1 MSQAPAPSPPRTA
14 DEALAAAARQGDLV
28 AWERFVRH
36 HQEDAYRVAY
46 LICRSMPLA
55 EAATEAA
62 FVRAYRALP
71 TLAAGIPLRPWLL
84 RLVAAEARQRRR
96 VAGRPRLSSRPDEPR
111 HQPRMPA
118 TPLAAAA
125 PDEHLT
131 LSQRDD
137 LVTAFERLS
146 EDERLLIAARYLL
159 DMSPADAAA
168 TLAISEATVADRLR
182 SALRHLRARLGA
194 DR

>member
-1 MSQAPAPSPPRTA
+1 
-14 DEALAAAARQGDLV
+14 V

-71 TLAAGIPLRPWLL
+71 TLAPGLALRPWLL
-84 RLVAAEARQRRR
+84 RLVAAEARQKRR
-96 VAGRPRLSSRPDEPR
+96 VAGRPRTSSRPDEPR
-111 HQPRMPA
+111 HQPRIPA
-118 TPLAAAA
+118 TPLPGSEAAEALTA
-125 PDEHLT
+125 P
-131 LSQRDD
+131 QRDD

-146 EDERLLIAARYLL
+146 EDDRLLIAARYLL

-182 SALRHLRARLGA
+182 SALRHLRARLGT